1 MSTTR
6 INTLEELYEAAQA
19 KRAVVLRWRGGRHL
33 PAAWVINLP
42 GSVLYRELKEGIYLY
57 EKPIRDGRGKKET
70 NP

>member
-1 MSTTR
+1 MTPTR

-19 KRAVVLRWRGGRHL
+19 KRAVVLRWRGSRHL

-57 EKPIRDGRGKKET
+57 EKPIRDGRVKKEAK
-70 NP
+70 P

>member
-1 MSTTR
+1 MSPTR

-19 KRAVVLRWRGGRHL
+19 KRAVVLRWRGSRHL

-57 EKPIRDGRGKKET
+57 EKPIRDGRVKKEAK
-70 NP
+70 P

>member
-1 MSTTR
+1 VSPTR

-19 KRAVVLRWRGGRHL
+19 KRAVVLRWRGSRHL

-57 EKPIRDGRGKKET
+57 EKPIRDGRVKKEAK
-70 NP
+70 P